1 MIKWDE
7 LKKREYFMYDYL
19 LMSVMKKI
27 NKSDGN
33 KKKEIK

>member
-33 KKKEIK
+33 KKKELK

>member
-1 MIKWDE
+1 MIKE
-7 LKKREYFMYDYL
+7 VKNKKREYFMYDYL